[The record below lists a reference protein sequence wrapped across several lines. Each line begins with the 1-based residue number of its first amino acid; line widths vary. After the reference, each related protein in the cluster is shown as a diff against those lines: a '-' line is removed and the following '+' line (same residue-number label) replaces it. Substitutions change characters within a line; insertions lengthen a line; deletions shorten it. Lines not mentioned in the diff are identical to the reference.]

1 MEENRLTA
9 EEIDTI
15 GEIMNISM
23 GAAATAVSTMLERQ
37 VVITTPRIEQN
48 NIKDIDCSDL

>member
-1 MEENRLTA
+1 MDEKKLTA

-37 VVITTPRIEQN
+37 VIITTPSIEQSRMP
-48 NIKDIDCSDL
+48 IRPA